1 MSSIIYEADEK
12 QAETVSVFLMMMLEY
27 AQESDLWQLLNRSV
41 DVKMK
46 EVRYSRLNKAQT
58 VIASLLTGCAHTKD
72 INEKLSEEVAAA
84 NYLGMLRFPEQ
95 SQINRYLTRFS
106 ADNVEELGQVHADL
120 FIKESHAR
128 RARGQIV
135 IDIDQCGLVANGKTY
150 EFARKGY
157 FPHKRGDQGYQMSL
171 AYIGAYDEVL
181 QFYFDPGNVNC
192 RDRLPDLLRDINRQ
206 LGQANAGLS
215 LIRRLDAGYD
225 SLDNRQLLANQD
237 GYFIMKGGRS
247 DTAARLARDIPLQ
260 DWIPV
265 VEDVHGTELA
275 SEDGLRRLLYEFYLS
290 DGRYSWSLLYTNLP
304 LQDFGIIRSFEF
316 YNERQTIEAFFGQ
329 SRHVYN
335 IQNMR
340 SRQFHAIYAFL
351 RFVFMTHNL
360 IHWAK
365 QARLKQTEFA
375 NATSKQL
382 FQKVGRV
389 RARILWD
396 GRWHLFIPAT
406 TQWAT
411 CFLDALIPKS
421 VPVQLELPFARLH
434 KT

>member
-1 MSSIIYEADEK
+1 MNSIIYEADEK
-12 QAETVSVFLMMMLEY
+12 QEETVSVFLMMMLEY
-27 AQESDLWQLLNRSV
+27 AQNSDLWQMLNQRV
-41 DVKMK
+41 NIKMK
-46 EVRYSRLNKAQT
+46 EVTYSRLNKAQT
-58 VIASLLTGCAHTKD
+58 VIASLLVGCAHTKD
-72 INEKLSEEVAAA
+72 INEKLAEEVVAA
-84 NYLGMLRFPEQ
+84 NYLGMLCFPEQ
-95 SQINRYLTRFS
+95 SQINRYLTRFN
-106 ADNVEELGQVHADL
+106 ADNVDELAQVHADL
-120 FIKESHAR
+120 FIKQSYAR
-128 RARGQIV
+128 RAKGQIV
-135 IDIDQCGLVANGKTY
+135 IDIDQCGLVANGKSY

-157 FPHKRGDQGYQMSL
+157 FPRKRGEQGYQTSL
-171 AYIGAYDEVL
+171 AYLGAYDEVV
-181 QFYFDPGNVNC
+181 QFYLDPGNVNC
-192 RDRLPDLLRDINRQ
+192 RDRLSDLLRDIDTQ
-206 LGQANAGLS
+206 LGQNNPGVS

-225 SLDNRQLLANQD
+225 SLDNRQLLANQS
-237 GYFIMKGGRS
+237 GHFIIKAGRS
-247 DTAARLARDIPLQ
+247 DTAARLAQAIPLQ

-265 VEDVHGTELA
+265 AENVHGTELLP
-275 SEDGLRRLLYEFYLS
+275 EDGIRRLLYEFYLT
-290 DGRYSWSLLYTNLP
+290 DGSYTYSMLYTNLSV
-304 LQDFGIIRSFEF
+304 QDFGIIRCFEF

-351 RFVFMTHNL
+351 HFVFMTHNL

-365 QARLKQTEFA
+365 QSRLKQTEFA

-396 GRWHLFIPAT
+396 GQWHLLIATT

-411 CFLDALIPKS
+411 RFLDALMPKS
-421 VPVQLELPFARLH
+421 VPIQLELPFARLH

>member
-12 QAETVSVFLMMMLEY
+12 QEERVSVFLMMMLEY
-27 AQESDLWQLLNRSV
+27 AQESGLWQMLSQAVN
-41 DVKMK
+41 VKMK
-46 EVRYSRLNKAQT
+46 EVIYSRLNKAQT
-58 VIASLLTGCAHTKD
+58 VIASLLVGCAHTQAM
-72 INEKLSEEVAAA
+72 NEELAEEVAAA

-106 ADNVEELGQVHADL
+106 ADNVAELGRVHADL
-120 FIKESHAR
+120 FIKQSQAR
-128 RARGQIV
+128 RAKGQIV
-135 IDIDQCGLVANGKTY
+135 IDIDQCGLVANGKSY

-157 FPHKRGDQGYQMSL
+157 FPRKRGEQGYQTSL

-181 QFYFDPGNVNC
+181 QCYLDAGNVNC
-192 RDRLPDLLRDINRQ
+192 RDRLPDLLRDIDMQ
-206 LGQANAGLS
+206 LGQDNPGVT

-225 SLDNRQLLANQD
+225 SLDNRQLLANQS
-237 GYFIMKGGRS
+237 GSFIMKGGRS
-247 DTAARLARDIPLQ
+247 DTAARLAQAIPLQ
-260 DWIPV
+260 DWLPV
-265 VEDVHGTELA
+265 AENVHGTQLPPD
-275 SEDGLRRLLYEFYLS
+275 DGIRRLVYEFYLT
-290 DGRYSWSLLYTNLP
+290 DGSYTYSMLYTNLP
-304 LQDFGIIRSFEF
+304 VQDFGIIRCFEF
-316 YNERQTIEAFFGQ
+316 YNERQTIEAFFAQ

-365 QARLKQTEFA
+365 QARLKQTEFI
-375 NATSKQL
+375 NSTSKQL
-382 FQKVGRV
+382 FQQVGRV
-389 RARILWD
+389 RARIFWD
-396 GRWHLFIPAT
+396 GQWHLLIPTT

-411 CFLDALIPKS
+411 RLLDALIPQS
-421 VPVQLELPFARLH
+421 VPIQLELPFARLH

>member
-1 MSSIIYEADEK
+1 MSSIIYEVDEK
-12 QAETVSVFLMMMLEY
+12 QEETVSVFLMMMLEY
-27 AQESDLWQLLNRSV
+27 AQESGLWSMLSQQV

-46 EVRYSRLNKAQT
+46 EVIYSRLNKAQT
-58 VIASLLTGCAHTKD
+58 VITSLLVGCAHTKEM
-72 INEKLSEEVAAA
+72 NEKLTGEVAAA

-106 ADNVEELGQVHADL
+106 TDNVAELGQVHANM
-120 FIKESHAR
+120 FIKQSHAR
-128 RARGQIV
+128 RAKGQIV
-135 IDIDQCGLVANGKTY
+135 IDIDQCGLVANGKSY

-157 FPHKRGDQGYQMSL
+157 FPHKRGEQGYQTSL
-171 AYIGAYDEVL
+171 AYIGAYDEVVQVYL
-181 QFYFDPGNVNC
+181 DAGNVNC
-192 RDRLPDLLRDINRQ
+192 RNRLSDLLRDINLQ
-206 LGQANAGLS
+206 LGQDNPGVT

-225 SLDNRQLLANQD
+225 SLDNRQLLANQS

-247 DTAARLARDIPLQ
+247 DTAARLAEEVQLQ

-265 VEDVHGTELA
+265 AKSVHGTELPP
-275 SEDGLRRLLYEFYLS
+275 ENGLRRLLYELYLT
-290 DGRYSWSLLYTNLP
+290 DGSYTYSVLYTNLP
-304 LQDFGIIRSFEF
+304 VQDFGIIGCFEF
-316 YNERQTIEAFFGQ
+316 YNERQTIEAFFAQ

-340 SRQFHAIYAFL
+340 SRQFNAIYAFL

-396 GRWHLFIPAT
+396 GQWHLLVQTT

-411 CFLDALIPKS
+411 RFLEALIPK
-421 VPVQLELPFARLH
+421 PIPIQLELPFARLH

>member
-12 QAETVSVFLMMMLEY
+12 QEETVSVFLMMMLEY
-27 AQESDLWQLLNRSV
+27 AQESGLWQMLNQSV
-41 DVKMK
+41 HIKMK
-46 EVRYSRLNKAQT
+46 EVTYSRLNKAQT
-58 VIASLLTGCAHTKD
+58 VIASLVVGCAHTQA
-72 INEKLSEEVAAA
+72 INEKLAEEVAAA

-95 SQINRYLTRFS
+95 SQINRYLTRFT
-106 ADNVEELGQVHADL
+106 ADNVAELAQVHADL
-120 FIKESHAR
+120 FIKQSYAR
-128 RARGQIV
+128 RAKGQIV
-135 IDIDQCGLVANGKTY
+135 IDIDQCGLVADGKSY
-150 EFARKGY
+150 ELARKGY
-157 FPHKRGDQGYQMSL
+157 FPRKRGEQGYQISL
-171 AYIGAYDEVL
+171 AYIGAYDEVV
-181 QFYFDPGNVNC
+181 QFYQDPGNVNC
-192 RDRLPDLLRDINRQ
+192 RDRLPDLLRDIDIQ
-206 LGQANAGLS
+206 LGQDNPGVN

-225 SLDNRQLLANQD
+225 SLDNRQLLAHQS
-237 GYFIMKGGRS
+237 GHFIMKGGRS
-247 DTAARLARDIPLQ
+247 DTAARFAQAIPLQ

-265 VEDVHGTELA
+265 AENVHGTELPP
-275 SEDGLRRLLYEFYLS
+275 EDGIRRLVYEFYLT
-290 DGRYSWSLLYTNLP
+290 DGSYTYSMLYTNLP
-304 LQDFGIIRSFEF
+304 VRAFGIIHCFEF

-351 RFVFMTHNL
+351 HFVFMTHNL

-365 QARLKQTEFA
+365 QSRLKHTEFA

-396 GRWHLFIPAT
+396 GQWHLFIATT

-411 CFLDALIPKS
+411 RFLDALMSNP
-421 VPVQLELPFARLH
+421 VPIQLELPFARLH